1 MYSKPA
7 RTVPHDVSVNINLET
22 QVLARSAYAFE
33 IFCAGT
39 YFLPLVGVMTNRA
52 LKPEDWICDPRVQS
66 DTRLVQPGKHIL
78 SLGWCWG
85 NVVIR
90 AGQEVPTKIHST
102 SHKWISQGR

>member
-1 MYSKPA
+1 MYPRPV

-33 IFCAGT
+33 IFCART
-39 YFLPLVGVMTNRA
+39 YFLPFVGVMTNRA
-52 LKPEDWICDPRVQS
+52 LDPRVQS
-66 DTRLVQPGKHIL
+66 HTRLVQPGKHIL
-78 SLGWCWG
+78 SLSWCWG

-90 AGQEVPTKIHST
+90 TKQEVPTKIHST